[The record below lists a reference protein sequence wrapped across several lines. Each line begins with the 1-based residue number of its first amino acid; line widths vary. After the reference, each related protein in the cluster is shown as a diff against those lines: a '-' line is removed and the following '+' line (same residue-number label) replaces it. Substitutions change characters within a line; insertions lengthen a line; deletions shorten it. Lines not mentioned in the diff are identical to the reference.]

1 VENNFLKY
9 EEQIFPNKG
18 TLLYTYKQDMEQK
31 TSRNLFYMEIIYG
44 IRDTNREQ
52 NFSAHEKITTTM
64 GTRIRPH
71 NKSR

>member
-18 TLLYTYKQDMEQK
+18 TLHYTYKQDMEQK
-31 TSRNLFYMEIIYG
+31 NIKKFVYMEIIFG